1 MDGMCKPSAIAAS
14 RSRRACRGGAWSALA
29 AILLGLLCG
38 AGAAQATTAG
48 PDAAQLTVRARV
60 PHFFRLNV
68 LSQPRAIE
76 VSAQDVGRGYVDLP
90 APMELALESNSPNG
104 YTLVFERE
112 GEDFAGAQ
120 VQGLGQQ
127 VQVAAQGMIGWKP
140 GARRETMQFQVR
152 LQLAPGLAPG
162 SYRWPL
168 QVSIS
173 PA

>member
-1 MDGMCKPSAIAAS
+1 MDGMCKPSATAVS
-14 RSRRACRGGAWSALA
+14 GSRRARRGGAWSALA
-29 AILLGLLCG
+29 AIVLGLACG
-38 AGAAQATTAG
+38 AGAAQAASDG
-48 PDAAQLTVRARV
+48 AQLTVRARV
-60 PHFFRLNV
+60 LHFFRLNV

-76 VSAQDVGRGYVDLP
+76 VSARDVERGYVDLP
-90 APMELALESNSPNG
+90 APVELALESNSPNG

-120 VQGLGQQ
+120 VRGLGQQ

-140 GARRETMQFQVR
+140 TARRETMQFHVR

>member
-14 RSRRACRGGAWSALA
+14 RSRRARRGGAWSTLA
-29 AILLGLLCG
+29 AILLVLCG
-38 AGAAQATTAG
+38 AGAAQPATAG
-48 PDAAQLTVRARV
+48 PDSAQLTVRARV
-60 PHFFRLNV
+60 LHFFRLNV

-120 VQGLGQQ
+120 VRGLGQQ
-127 VQVAAQGMIGWKP
+127 VQVASQGMIGWKP
-140 GARRETMQFQVR
+140 TTRRETMQFQVR

-168 QVSIS
+168 QVSIN